1 MSENDGKKTLGVRS
15 GPRAS
20 NVKQSFSHGRSK
32 NVVVETK
39 RKRVV
44 VPKAG
49 TSKTSIQSSNRD
61 GTKGLAS
68 GITDTEMERRLKALQ
83 AAKAREADEV
93 AQREASAKE
102 REQERE
108 QRRLEQ
114 ENKQRELKKAE
125 EIESEKEAQAEAAKK
140 QEEEQA
146 KKAAV
151 EAKTATKADAPQRR
165 DFGDQ
170 KNARPTSPS
179 ARKKDREGDERSTG
193 RGRGDE
199 GRRSGKLTLSQA
211 LDGGF

>member
-1 MSENDGKKTLGVRS
+1 MSDNDGKKTLGVRS

-49 TSKTSIQSSNRD
+49 VTKTSIQSSNKD
-61 GTKGLAS
+61 GGKDLPS

-114 ENKQRELKKAE
+114 ENKQLELKRAE
-125 EIESEKEAQAEAAKK
+125 EIETEKEAQEKAAKK
-140 QEEEQA
+140 QAEENA
-146 KKAAV
+146 KRAAL
-151 EAKTATKADAPQRR
+151 EAKTTGKSDAPQRR
-165 DFGDQ
+165 DFSDQ
-170 KNARPTSPS
+170 KTSRLSSPS
-179 ARKKDREGDERSTG
+179 SRKKDREGEERSSG
-193 RGRGDE
+193 RGRNDE
-199 GRRSGKLTLSQA
+199 VRRS
-211 LDGGF
+211 

>member
-1 MSENDGKKTLGVRS
+1 MSDNDGKKTLGVRS

-49 TSKTSIQSSNRD
+49 TTTTGIQSSNLDRA
-61 GTKGLAS
+61 KGLAS
-68 GITDTEMERRLKALQ
+68 GVSDTEMERRLKALQ

-102 REQERE
+102 REKERE

-114 ENKQRELKKAE
+114 E
-125 EIESEKEAQAEAAKK
+125 
-140 QEEEQA
+140 
-146 KKAAV
+146 
-151 EAKTATKADAPQRR
+151 
-165 DFGDQ
+165 
-170 KNARPTSPS
+170 
-179 ARKKDREGDERSTG
+179 
-193 RGRGDE
+193 
-199 GRRSGKLTLSQA
+199 LS
-211 LDGGF
+211 LIHI

>member
-1 MSENDGKKTLGVRS
+1 MNENEGKKTLGVRS

-39 RKRVV
+39 RKRVI

-49 TSKTSIQSSNRD
+49 TAKTNTPASNKD
-61 GTKGLAS
+61 GSKGLSS
-68 GITDTEMERRLKALQ
+68 GIKDTEIERRLKALQ

-108 QRRLEQ
+108 QKRLEQ

-125 EIESEKEAQAEAAKK
+125 EIETEKEAQAEAET
-140 QEEEQA
+140 QRDQA
-146 KKAAV
+146 
-151 EAKTATKADAPQRR
+151 
-165 DFGDQ
+165 F
-170 KNARPTSPS
+170 
-179 ARKKDREGDERSTG
+179 DRMFALL
-193 RGRGDE
+193 
-199 GRRSGKLTLSQA
+199 GKE
-211 LDGGF
+211 